1 MTAPQAEQPPPPPS
15 PRSPEP
21 SPPPPPLPFSPD
33 PSPPPPPQPFAP
45 EAIRSLPPSL
55 PPPPLE
61 PGATYEVAGI
71 QFSPATVEG
80 TLILVVLGL
89 VGLCCFCTLATLICK
104 WCRRR
109 AEARLSAAEN
119 ESLKFHVGVATDRH
133 LNSLLGQYHPTPRAR
148 PCSHQ
153 KAFVSHALPS
163 PTSLSPLASRYRRVS
178 PPLPA
183 RHLH

>member
-33 PSPPPPPQPFAP
+33 PSPPPPPLPFAP
-45 EAIRSLPPSL
+45 EAIRSWPPSL

-61 PGATYEVAGI
+61 PGATFEVAGV
-71 QFSPATVEG
+71 QFSPATVPG
-80 TLILVVLGL
+80 TLILVGLGL
-89 VGLCCFCTLATLICK
+89 VGLCCFCLLATLICK

-119 ESLKFHVGVATDRH
+119 EALKFHVGVATDRH